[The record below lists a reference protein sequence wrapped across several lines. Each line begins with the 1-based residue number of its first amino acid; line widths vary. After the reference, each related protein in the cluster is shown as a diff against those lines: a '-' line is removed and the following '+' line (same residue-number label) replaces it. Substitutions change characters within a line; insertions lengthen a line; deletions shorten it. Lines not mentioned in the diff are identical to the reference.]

1 MTTGDSRV
9 LVVGATGQLG
19 GAVARKLLA
28 AGFTVRAFGRNRVR
42 LDVLSSLGAEVVAGD
57 LLDEDAVTRACA
69 GVGQIVT
76 SANNVMGH
84 GNTSPNRV
92 DLPAHLNLCEA
103 AKQHGVTRLVYVS
116 GRGMG
121 GPDSPVDFFRVKHHI
136 EELVRSSGVP
146 YVLLRP
152 TVFMETWAGT
162 LLGDPIRSKGVAVLF
177 GDGQRISNFIAIDD
191 VAEFVLQIL
200 HRQDI
205 RNEAVEVGGPSNR
218 SFADVVTLV
227 ERELGITARR
237 RRIPVS
243 ALRLGATVL
252 RPFHEVASRM
262 MSMGYFTA
270 TRDAPFDEWRVS
282 AERFGVTPMTL
293 ESFVANRFGKTL
305 PSTGD
310 EAASLNS

>member
-1 MTTGDSRV
+1 M
-9 LVVGATGQLG
+9 
-19 GAVARKLLA
+19 
-28 AGFTVRAFGRNRVR
+28 
-42 LDVLSSLGAEVVAGD
+42 
-57 LLDEDAVTRACA
+57 
-69 GVGQIVT
+69 
-76 SANNVMGH
+76 
-84 GNTSPNRV
+84 
-92 DLPAHLNLCEA
+92 
-103 AKQHGVTRLVYVS
+103 
-116 GRGMG
+116 
-121 GPDSPVDFFRVKHHI
+121 
-136 EELVRSSGVP
+136 
-146 YVLLRP
+146 
-152 TVFMETWAGT
+152 
-162 LLGDPIRSKGVAVLF
+162 F

-200 HRQDI
+200 QRQDI

-243 ALRLGATVL
+243 VLRLGATVL

-293 ESFVANRFGKTL
+293 ESFVAKRFGKTL
-305 PSTGD
+305 PSTAD
-310 EAASLNS
+310 AAAFLNS